1 MNEIAL
7 TLVLLS
13 PFIAIAV
20 LLATSMRWSL
30 ALAAVPAFAAAL
42 LTPVGSTLELSWL
55 LLGVHF
61 ALDATGQLFLLFS
74 SLVWLVA
81 GVYAAA
87 TPPDPGRR
95 RGFDLFF
102 LLALAGNLILVL
114 AADMVT
120 FYVGFAL
127 MGLSAYGMVI
137 GRRSQR
143 ARRAGRIYLAFTLA
157 GELALFSGLLALA
170 AAVDSRLFADLTGI
184 AMPPVAVGLL
194 LLGFGIKL
202 ALPGLHLWLVPTY
215 TGAPIVAVAVLSG
228 PMMNAGLLGWLRF
241 LPSDA
246 SGLADWGS
254 VLMLLGTAGLVL
266 GVWLGVMQREPRAVL
281 AYSSIA
287 KMGLISALFG
297 AALANP
303 VHTAPIIAALV
314 LFAMH
319 HLLVKSALFLGV
331 GEWEKRGRVSWVMV
345 VLGLLALT
353 MIGAPFTGGA
363 FAKQGLG
370 EAVADGLDGP
380 AALLTLA
387 AIGTALL
394 MARFM
399 WLLTRPAARPSPIC
413 RVPVVAWL
421 ALLPVALWA
430 PSMPGAIA
438 FDVAGLVPLGAILAA
453 LAVMA
458 WMDARWPGLW
468 PHGRSSDELNAI
480 GLALRHAKR
489 HLPALEFQSAR
500 LRVALAWPASAPAP
514 SQGTLVI
521 PGLLWLAL
529 FLGLLMAAVL
539 SH

>member
-7 TLVLLS
+7 SLVLLS
-13 PFIAIAV
+13 PLVATAV
-20 LLATSMRWSL
+20 LLAIPARWAL
-30 ALAAVPAFAAAL
+30 PLAAVPALAAAL
-42 LTPVGSTLELSWL
+42 LVPVGSTLELSWL

-81 GVYAAA
+81 GVYVAA

-102 LLALAGNLILVL
+102 LLALAGNLVLILS
-114 AADMVT
+114 ADMVT

-157 GELALFSGLLALA
+157 GELALFGALLSLVA
-170 AAVDSRLFADLTGI
+170 AADSLLFADLAGI
-184 AMPPVAVGLL
+184 AMPPMAVGLL

-202 ALPGLHLWLVPTY
+202 ALPGLHLWLPPTY

-228 PMMNAGLLGWLRF
+228 PMMKAGLLGWLRF
-241 LPSDA
+241 LPPDA

-254 VLMLLGTAGLVL
+254 VLTLLGTAGLVL

-297 AALANP
+297 SALAHP
-303 VHTAPIIAALV
+303 AQAAPIIAALV

-331 GEWEKRGRVSWVMV
+331 GEWEQRGRAPWVMAG
-345 VLGLLALT
+345 LGLLALT
-353 MIGAPFTGGA
+353 MIAAPLTGGA
-363 FAKQGLG
+363 IAKQGLG
-370 EAVADGLDGP
+370 VAIGDDTHSLQI
-380 AALLTLA
+380 LMTVS

-394 MARFM
+394 MTRFL
-399 WLLTRPAARPSPIC
+399 WLLTRRAVRPPPTDGARAA
-413 RVPVVAWL
+413 AWL
-421 ALLPVALWA
+421 ALLALAFWGPFMPDAVTFDATGLLPLGVAL
-430 PSMPGAIA
+430 
-438 FDVAGLVPLGAILAA
+438 VA
-453 LAVMA
+453 LAGMA
-458 WMDARWPGLW
+458 WLETRWPGLW
-468 PHGRSSDELNAI
+468 PHDRSVDVLTAT
-480 GLALRHAKR
+480 GLALRLAR
-489 HLPALEFQSAR
+489 HRLPR
-500 LRVALAWPASAPAP
+500 LRAELGRPRLALIWPTSVPAAT
-514 SQGTLVI
+514 QGTLHG
-521 PGLLWLAL
+521 PGLLWLGL
-529 FLGLLMAAVL
+529 FLALLTAALL

>member
-7 TLVLLS
+7 SLVLLS
-13 PFIAIAV
+13 PFVAIAV
-20 LLATSMRWSL
+20 LLATSTRWCL
-30 ALAAVPAFAAAL
+30 ALAAAPVLAAAWL
-42 LTPVGSTLELSWL
+42 IPVGSTLELSWL
-55 LLGVHF
+55 LLGVHLT
-61 ALDATGQLFLLFS
+61 LDATGQLFLVFS

-81 GVYAAA
+81 GIYAAA
-87 TPPDPGRR
+87 SPADPRPR
-95 RGFDLFF
+95 QGFDLFF
-102 LLALAGNLILVL
+102 LLALAGNLILIL

-127 MGLSAYGMVI
+127 MGLAGYGMVI

-143 ARRAGRIYLAFTLA
+143 ARRAGHIYLAFTLV
-157 GELALFSGLLALA
+157 GELALFGALLILVA
-170 AAVDSRLFADLTGI
+170 AADSLLFADLAGI
-184 AMPPVAVGLL
+184 TLPPVAVGLL
-194 LLGFGIKL
+194 LLGFGIKV
-202 ALPGLHLWLVPTY
+202 ALPGLHLWLPVTY
-215 TGAPIVAVAVLSG
+215 TAAPIVAVAVLSG
-228 PMMNAGLLGWLRF
+228 PMMKAGLLGWLRF
-241 LPSDA
+241 LPA
-246 SGLADWGS
+246 EANGLMDWGP
-254 VLMLLGTAGLVL
+254 VLMLLGTAGLVF

-297 AALANP
+297 AAVTNP
-303 VHTAPIIAALV
+303 AHTAPIIAALV
-314 LFAMH
+314 PFAMH

-331 GEWEKRGRVSWVMV
+331 GEWEKHGRVSWVIV
-345 VLGLLALT
+345 GLGLLALT

-370 EAVADGLDGP
+370 EAVSDGRGGL

-399 WLLTRPAARPSPIC
+399 WLLTRQAARPSPIC

-430 PSMPGAIA
+430 PSMPGSIG
-438 FDVAGLVPLGAILAA
+438 FDVAGLLPLGATLAA
-453 LAVMA
+453 LAAMA

-489 HLPALEFQSAR
+489 HLPALQFQSAR
-500 LRVALAWPASAPAP
+500 LRVALASPASETA
-514 SQGTLVI
+514 
-521 PGLLWLAL
+521 
-529 FLGLLMAAVL
+529 
-539 SH
+539 